1 MKLYDLVQRNGSDLL
16 LLMFKAVTCEK
27 RNKRT
32 GIALIEHVSECAQI
46 NLTNRNL
53 TAH

>member
-1 MKLYDLVQRNGSDLL
+1 MKLYDLVQRNGSDSILL
-16 LLMFKAVTCEK
+16 ILKPSHVKK